1 MCAAQLGQPTQPR
14 RWCTLPSPPW
24 ISSCARPTTAVI
36 CGRQMHRQRQ
46 FTTSSRSGR
55 SKIRERSICPMSQKR
70 VLLPTFYK
78 RNANTK
84 QILTTKSL
92 KQRKVRRIRPRLAK
106 SVWWESISR
115 QASPTGDQNQELR
128 VALKSRKLQLKRQL
142 LMTNK
147 SEERVC

>member
-1 MCAAQLGQPTQPR
+1 MCAAQLGRPTLPR
-14 RWCTLPSPPW
+14 RWYMLPSLPW
-24 ISSCARPTTAVI
+24 ISSCVRPTTAVI

-55 SKIRERSICPMSQKR
+55 SKIRERSTCPMSQR
-70 VLLPTFYK
+70 LHLLLKSCK

-84 QILTTKSL
+84 QILTTKSQ

-106 SVWWESISR
+106 SVSWENISR

>member
-1 MCAAQLGQPTQPR
+1 MSAAQLGRQIPPR
-14 RWCTLPSPPW
+14 RWCTLPFHPW

-46 FTTSSRSGR
+46 FTTSLRNGR
-55 SKIRERSICPMSQKR
+55 SKIKERSTCQMSLR
-70 VLLPTFYK
+70 HHLLTKFYK
-78 RNANTK
+78 RNANMK